1 MCEPVGQEALRTGRC
16 CFQHSFQ
23 VGVGEGGGREGWMGM
38 GVGRG
43 IVVGSP
49 CHLRRMYHSAAK
61 EETCKKA
68 ERTKEMLDH

>member
-1 MCEPVGQEALRTGRC
+1 
-16 CFQHSFQ
+16 
-23 VGVGEGGGREGWMGM
+23 MGM